1 MGTPLHIVALAEARE
16 LLSVLR
22 RNRRFGYFLA
32 FTAASQPSE
41 HPFVKEIKLLRDI
54 ILENNKASSSVR
66 SDAESEHLI
75 PESSLRLV
83 LEPFLH
89 VITSRDASGLITG
102 VALQSVDR
110 IISTLF
116 HLISLKVDETLW
128 KEYVPT
134 LNIVVDSIAACRFD
148 VTDPAADEVV
158 LSRITSVIARVATS
172 PAASFLSDA
181 AMLRG
186 IEACL
191 GVASGRR
198 RASELLR
205 RSAERAL
212 CNIVSSIGNCTRQ
225 IASTCTEKASTEAI
239 VKTLSFE
246 SATSNAN
253 GVAYNLTFST
263 EGFDESGPLS
273 GTVVAAVILVACRM
287 AESPSSSSSDE
298 RVLGLQMLSSLLTFG
313 GQGLM
318 RIPPV
323 RDVLLRDCSRVLL
336 RCVGAFKSPLPV
348 IAASFTTTRLLV
360 HALCTEGMA
369 FLAALLG
376 NVYPC
381 YVSGVENIKAAT
393 IFENIKATSQGNTSN
408 GTSHGGNPNS
418 KASSGALPNDVSDGI
433 AVEINPVVREVGL
446 ESLADLLAAP
456 GLLSSIYAVVDC
468 DLKSEDVVGPLLIT
482 LGQASMSARPRRRSR
497 RLRASSSGSAR
508 MAGAISGGDSDDED
522 SGLIAGVGS
531 DSQRFSRSAALL
543 CAETVL
549 AMVRTIGE
557 RLDEQTELSAPNES
571 SELTTLTEKR
581 RSMRKQ
587 KVRCQKMAMSFN
599 SQSRINR
606 GEKLIAFLR
615 DSNRISNTSQVD
627 NVQDELD
634 NDIADCVKFLRET
647 KGLDK
652 EMIGVILGEPDDIS
666 RRILSAFTATFNFQ
680 RRLLRDCI
688 RLYLESFRLPK
699 EAQKITRII
708 ECFSQSFYAQNRGLE
723 QAETEEKSEYNVA
736 GLFKNADAVFSLT
749 FSIIMLNTD
758 LYNDNVKRKMSLEQF
773 INNNKGINA
782 NEDFPRWLLEKIYS
796 SIASSEIKIYG
807 ESGVE
812 AMTSAHWEEC
822 VEDMCSRNRL
832 LLDPRSAKNF
842 DEDIFVQCWQSAIA
856 AAIVM
861 LSEAGDANQAQ
872 KALEGFLSVARCAT
886 AFRQSGPVDV
896 VVASLVNATNIREG
910 PLYGAVYRF
919 GTDIKAQ
926 MAAVVLTDVARQC
939 GDFLR
944 NDGWQALVSYVLRL
958 HALNIL
964 PDELEKSIGG
974 NGTDLN
980 VHGEPLPRSLL
991 IPSWWPSQT
1000 EKKVDG
1006 GSEDDEKTKKP
1017 SRPKGILAVLFAASI
1032 GSDGSSDEEMD
1043 YDDGG
1048 NSEWTGV
1055 KSVRVSNTPPSYLKV
1070 RSNEQM
1076 EAQKLARKCISRCR
1090 IEDIL
1095 IDEVKVLRS
1104 DALLCLTKS
1113 IARAAGR
1120 ILDASSAYPS
1130 TPSNEQDVEAIGG
1143 TNANVSPVQSIEK
1156 VQEHMGLNVMDFA
1169 PSSPPEDS
1177 SAIIGVSAGMRGDS
1191 SSIEIDLE
1199 YHGFSNNASWSGATR
1214 ERDEKKAREFVVAF
1228 CIDLLCNLTLQ
1239 NRDRLHIPWPALHSV
1254 LVRIIAPATKPSA
1267 LLERSIIGLLRVA
1280 TRLLHRDEL
1289 HNDVLRT
1296 LNLIVRLPNEV
1307 TSALSSPIAAG
1318 LYNVVKSH
1326 GVHIVSTSGWHAIFS
1341 IIESMPSAS
1350 PVAVD
1355 TSLKV
1360 LSFILTEKTSLNA
1373 LRSKTF
1379 APILDSIMA
1388 YVTDGSVNASLQA
1401 LELLYLLSRRIP
1413 ELKSEDD
1420 KVDSS
1425 ENHAALDNEVGGEEG
1440 VLWAEFWG
1448 PLLKGFAT
1456 GARDPRGKV
1465 RNEALTVL
1473 EKVIAV
1479 CGTDGLSAQQWKVA
1493 LSTVLFPL
1501 MKQLFS
1507 TQGFLEA
1514 TVEAERSAQR
1524 KLRIVSSAS
1533 ANGKNRRVLSSVHD
1547 EQLLKSVSAACRKSR
1562 LQAFHLTSKTF
1573 LQHHSFIAAGLP
1585 PKEFT
1590 DLWLGVLEVYRVAL
1604 IGGDEDADALV
1615 TSEPDELREHVPES
1629 VKNLMLVM
1637 SDSGLLTETEPERW
1651 NPTFESI
1658 RTFLPDTVA
1667 DVESLF
1673 AVLTEISNSKQQQVP
1688 ANS

>member
-54 ILENNKASSSVR
+54 ILENNKASSSAR
-66 SDAESEHLI
+66 NDFIPEYLI

-102 VALQSVDR
+102 VALQSIDR
-110 IISTLF
+110 IISSLF
-116 HLISLKVDETLW
+116 HLISRKVDETLW

-134 LNIVVDSIAACRFD
+134 LNIVVDSVAACRFD

-158 LSRITSVIARVATS
+158 LSRITTVISRVATS
-172 PAASFLSDA
+172 PAAPFLSDA

-205 RSAERAL
+205 RSAEHSL
-212 CNIVSSIGNCTRQ
+212 CNIVNSIGNCSKQ
-225 IASTCTEKASTEAI
+225 IASTCTEKVGTDAI

-253 GVAYNLTFST
+253 GVAYNLAFST
-263 EGFDESGPLS
+263 EGFDETGPLS

-287 AESPSSSSSDE
+287 AESPSSSSSEE
-298 RVLGLQMLSSLLTFG
+298 RVLGLQMLSGLLTFG
-313 GQGLM
+313 SQDLM
-318 RIPPV
+318 QIPPV
-323 RDVLLRDCSRVLL
+323 RDVLLRDCSHVLL
-336 RCVGAFKSPLPV
+336 QCVGAFKSPLAV

-360 HALCTEGMA
+360 HALGAEGMA
-369 FLAALLG
+369 FLSALIE

-393 IFENIKATSQGNTSN
+393 ILENNKATAQGNTSN
-408 GTSHGGNPNS
+408 GASQGGNSNS
-418 KASSGALPNDVSDGI
+418 KATSGALPTEITDGI

-456 GLLSSIYAVVDC
+456 GLLSSLYAVVDC
-468 DLKSEDVVGPLLIT
+468 DLKSEDVVGPLLVT

-508 MAGAISGGDSDDED
+508 MAGALSSGDSDDEE
-522 SGLIAGVGS
+522 SGLITGGSS

-549 AMVRTIGE
+549 AIVRTIGE
-557 RLDEQTELSAPNES
+557 RLDEH
-571 SELTTLTEKR
+571 SEVPSPSVSTEKQR
-581 RSMRKQ
+581 TMRKQ
-587 KVRCQKMAMSFN
+587 KVRCQKMAMAFN

-606 GEKLIAFLR
+606 GERLIAFL
-615 DSNRISNTSQVD
+615 SEYNRSSSTTQVD

-666 RRILSAFTATFNFQ
+666 RRILASFTATFNFR
-680 RRLLRDCI
+680 RRLFRDCI
-688 RLYLESFRLPK
+688 RLYLECFRLPK
-699 EAQKITRII
+699 EGQKIERII
-708 ECFSQSFYAQNRGLE
+708 ECFSQSFYAQNMSMD
-723 QAETEEKSEYNVA
+723 ETETDEKSEHNVV
-736 GLFKNADAVFSLT
+736 GLFKNADAVFTLT
-749 FSIIMLNTD
+749 YSTIMLNTD
-758 LYNDNVKRKMSLEQF
+758 LHNGNVKRKMSLEQF
-773 INNNKGINA
+773 IGNNKGMNG
-782 NEDFPRWLLEKIYS
+782 NEDFPRWLLERIYN
-796 SIASSEIKIYG
+796 SIAASEIKIFG

-812 AMTSAHWEEC
+812 AMTSAHWEASI
-822 VEDMCSRNRL
+822 EDMCARNRL
-832 LLDPRSAKNF
+832 LLDPRSAMNF

-856 AAIVM
+856 AATVM

-872 KALEGFLSVARCAT
+872 KALEGFVSVARCAT
-886 AFRQSGPVDV
+886 AFRHSGPVDV

-910 PLYGAVYRF
+910 PLFGAVYRF

-926 MAAVVLTDVARQC
+926 MAAVVLTDVVRQC

-958 HALNIL
+958 HALNML

-1000 EKKVDG
+1000 NKKTDKAND
-1006 GSEDDEKTKKP
+1006 DDEKSKKP
-1017 SRPKGILAVLFAASI
+1017 ARPKGLLAALFAASI
-1032 GSDGSSDEEMD
+1032 GSDASSDEEMD
-1043 YDDGG
+1043 YDEGG

-1055 KSVRVSNTPPSYLKV
+1055 KSHKVSNTPPSYLKI

-1076 EAQKLARKCISRCR
+1076 EAQKLARECISRCR
-1090 IEDIL
+1090 VEDIL
-1095 IDEVKVLRS
+1095 VDEVKVLRS

-1120 ILDASSAYPS
+1120 ILDASGAYPS
-1130 TPSNEQDVEAIGG
+1130 TALNEQDVEAIGG
-1143 TNANVSPVQSIEK
+1143 TIKSGIPVQSVESI
-1156 VQEHMGLNVMDFA
+1156 QDPMYLNIMDFA
-1169 PSSPPEDS
+1169 PSSPPDDS
-1177 SAIIGVSAGMRGDS
+1177 SAIVGVAAGMRGDS
-1191 SSIEIDLE
+1191 SSVEIDSE
-1199 YHGFSNNASWSGATR
+1199 YLGYSGNGSWSGVAR
-1214 ERDEKKAREFVVAF
+1214 DRDEKKAREFVVAF

-1254 LVRIIAPATKPSA
+1254 LVRIIAPATKSSA

-1307 TSALSSPIAAG
+1307 TSALSSPISAG

-1341 IIESMPSAS
+1341 IIESMPSAV

-1360 LSFILTEKTSLNA
+1360 LSFILTEESSLNA

-1379 APILDSIMA
+1379 APILDAIMA

-1413 ELKSEDD
+1413 ELEKEDIEEET
-1420 KVDSS
+1420 S
-1425 ENHAALDNEVGGEEG
+1425 ENHAPLNNRVSSEDG

-1479 CGTDGLSAQQWKVA
+1479 CGTDALSAKQWKVA

-1514 TVEAERSAQR
+1514 TVEAERTAQR
-1524 KLRIVSSAS
+1524 RLRIVQSGSG
-1533 ANGKNRRVLSSVHD
+1533 NGKNRRVLSSVQD

-1590 DLWLGVLEVYRVAL
+1590 ELWLGVLEVYRVAVL
-1604 IGGDEDADALV
+1604 GGDEEVEVL
-1615 TSEPDELREHVPES
+1615 TSTEPDELREHVPES

-1651 NPTFESI
+1651 DPTFESI

-1673 AVLTEISNSKQQQVP
+1673 EALTKSSSSKQQQVP
-1688 ANS
+1688 AANS